1 MTIKKLIEFAET
13 GDKNTD
19 DLDLDRG
26 FPSRLMPA
34 RQWFNWLF
42 NSLTVKVNELIDV
55 IDSPTSTL
63 NLNLKKLNDSEVGV
77 IKLWLS
83 TSIPEN
89 HLEIKGQILNKS
101 DYPVFFKN
109 YGITAGQFTL
119 PNTRGEFV
127 RGFDNGRG
135 IDSDR
140 ILGSY
145 QEDDLKAHTHKYF
158 RDNTGGGAASAGG
171 SNSGNDADTGST
183 GGIETRPRNI
193 AMIYIIKV
201 E

>member
-19 DLDLDRG
+19 GLDLDRG

-42 NSLTVKVNELIDV
+42 NSLTVKVNELIDA
-55 IDSPTSTL
+55 IDSPTGTL

-77 IKLWLS
+77 VKLWLS
-83 TSIPEN
+83 TSMPEN
-89 HLEIKGQILNKS
+89 HLEIKGQTLNKS
-101 DYPVFFKN
+101 DYPVLFKN
-109 YGITAGQFTL
+109 YGITAEQFTL
-119 PNTRGEFV
+119 PDTRGEFV
-127 RGFDNGRG
+127 RGLDNSRG
-135 IDSDR
+135 IDAGR

-145 QEDDLKAHTHKYF
+145 QDDMLKAHVHTYF
-158 RDNTGGGAASAGG
+158 KDNTGGGSASAGG
-171 SNSGNDADTGST
+171 SGAGGEGDTRET
-183 GGIETRPRNI
+183 GGTETRPRNI

-201 E
+201 K

>member
-1 MTIKKLIEFAET
+1 MTIEKLIEFAET

-63 NLNLKKLNDSEVGV
+63 NLHLKKLNDSEVGV

-89 HLEIKGQILNKS
+89 HLEIRGQTLNKS
-101 DYPVFFKN
+101 DYPVLFKN
-109 YGITAGQFTL
+109 YGISANQYTL
-119 PNTRGEFV
+119 PDTRGEFV
-127 RGFDNGRG
+127 RGLDNGRG
-135 IDSDR
+135 VDTGR
-140 ILGSY
+140 ILGSF
-145 QEDDLKAHTHKYF
+145 QEDMLRSHSHTYF
-158 RDNTGGGAASAGG
+158 KDNVGGGSSSAGG
-171 SNSGNDADTGST
+171 SGSGSDDNTSNT
-183 GGIETRPRNI
+183 GGTETRPRNI

-201 E
+201 K

>member
-19 DLDLDRG
+19 NLDLDRG

-55 IDSPTSTL
+55 IDSPTSNL
-63 NLNLKKLNDSEVGV
+63 NKNLKKLEESEIGT

-83 TSIPEN
+83 LTIPEGY
-89 HLEIKGQILNKS
+89 LEIKGQTLNKA
-101 DYPVFFKN
+101 DYPILFQK
-109 YGITAGQFTL
+109 YGISANQYTL
-119 PNTRGEFV
+119 PDTRGEFV
-127 RGFDNGRG
+127 RGLDNGRG
-135 IDSDR
+135 VDVGRS
-140 ILGSY
+140 
-145 QEDDLKAHTHKYF
+145 LKSAQADMLKSHSHTYF
-158 RDNTGGGAASAGG
+158 KDNVGGGSSSAGG
-171 SNSGNDADTGST
+171 SGSGSDDNTSST
-183 GGIETRPRNI
+183 GGTETRPRNI

-201 E
+201 K